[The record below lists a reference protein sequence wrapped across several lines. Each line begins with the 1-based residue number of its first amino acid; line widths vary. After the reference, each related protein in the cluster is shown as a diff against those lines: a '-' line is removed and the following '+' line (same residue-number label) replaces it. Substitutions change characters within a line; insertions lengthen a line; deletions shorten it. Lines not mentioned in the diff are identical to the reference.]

1 MGAFKK
7 YVKST
12 RECLRPDPDKIRS
25 VIGQRLKNWAYS
37 ISKNPLKKE
46 ITREAT
52 EQLIGN

>member
-12 RECLRPDPDKIRS
+12 RECLRPDPGKIRS